1 MHLLGAYSTCLYS
14 IGSSAACQQSAS
26 RLKCENCETQRKRG
40 EQESS
45 RGHKFSILENSCH
58 FGTASCWGVPAPNP
72 ASYYLEI
79 TQLCTTGSTRTD
91 AHRRYRTIK
100 RLAIHSVLSQPNQIN
115 QLALVIALLT
125 VIQHST
131 LAAIYTTI
139 VRDNSPPFKVC
150 QKFSNLL
157 AVEAYFFFQKGRV
170 NLWSRHR
177 FLL

>member
-1 MHLLGAYSTCLYS
+1 M
-14 IGSSAACQQSAS
+14 QS
-26 RLKCENCETQRKRG
+26 RR
-40 EQESS
+40 SS
-45 RGHKFSILENSCH
+45 RSGSMESTGWPVKRNARSAQRREGDFTSQTLAS
-58 FGTASCWGVPAPNP
+58 FRGTLVGACGVPDP

-91 AHRRYRTIK
+91 AHRRHRTIK
-100 RLAIHSVLSQPNQIN
+100 RLAVHSVLSQPNQIN

-157 AVEAYFFFQKGRV
+157 AVKAYFFFQKGRA

>member
-131 LAAIYTTI
+131 LAAIYTTSVFALI
-139 VRDNSPPFKVC
+139 GELMPIPVHANGEAKDLCEPKCSTF
-150 QKFSNLL
+150 FS
-157 AVEAYFFFQKGRV
+157 
-170 NLWSRHR
+170 
-177 FLL
+177 

>member
-1 MHLLGAYSTCLYS
+1 MKITKRSEKGESKNRPVATNFQFLKMLCPSGTALL
-14 IGSSAACQQSAS
+14 QRS
-26 RLKCENCETQRKRG
+26 RVLKC
-40 EQESS
+40 
-45 RGHKFSILENSCH
+45 
-58 FGTASCWGVPAPNP
+58 SCWGVPAPDP

-91 AHRRYRTIK
+91 AHRRHRTIK

-150 QKFSNLL
+150 QKLSNLL
-157 AVEAYFFFQKGRV
+157 AVKAYFFFQKGRA